1 MTASE
6 PTPHDKDAP
15 RQPEDLGPH
24 LQSELNELLAGI
36 DGEAEAQASAEEP
49 GAPLPQAKTGA
60 ILNGLLDEA
69 PAPTA
74 PDQLAQDPDEVAA
87 DLAAPDAN
95 EAQSASELDDEA
107 VVDADLNAFM
117 AEADG
122 DSPDIDDNQAL
133 PPINAVDEAMEVAD
147 ADALD
152 NDELADLIDDL
163 ETQSGAGEGAL
174 SDVENLGEELFEE
187 APQGNLDDALAA
199 EDFDLDEDLFDF
211 ASLESGGGFAAD
223 DALDIEEFLEAVG
236 EGDSF
241 DSVDSDAVGTLAE
254 GNNLLADIEASLPEG
269 ASAALAEIEAK
280 LESAEAPF
288 ASVSQTAQEP
298 QPFVVQEHLVS
309 ASSGKTWAWWLA
321 GVAILIGTNLAV
333 ATFLSNDRDLAR
345 NNLEEARASLVEAT
359 AELAARRAADTA
371 FIADLRTPLAL
382 PQTDPNGAF
391 SQVRDAL
398 DVEDFSLAR
407 RRLYALLATVD
418 RRESEDERTTIEAHA
433 AFMLADID
441 RLEADA
447 MGGRQ

>member
-24 LQSELNELLAGI
+24 LQSELNELLASI
-36 DGEAEAQASAEEP
+36 DGEVEAQASTEKPAALLPKEPTGPHSDDTSAEQEDKVSSAEASAGEP
-49 GAPLPQAKTGA
+49 AAPLPKAK
-60 ILNGLLDEA
+60 LDA
-69 PAPTA
+69 
-74 PDQLAQDPDEVAA
+74 
-87 DLAAPDAN
+87 
-95 EAQSASELDDEA
+95 ELS
-107 VVDADLNAFM
+107 AFM
-117 AEADG
+117 AEADA
-122 DSPDIDDNQAL
+122 DL
-133 PPINAVDEAMEVAD
+133 AD

-163 ETQSGAGEGAL
+163 ETHSGADEGAF
-174 SDVENLGEELFEE
+174 SDVQNLGEALFEE

-241 DSVDSDAVGTLAE
+241 DSLNSDAVEDRPE
-254 GNNLLADIEASLPEG
+254 GDNLLADMEAGVPEETL
-269 ASAALAEIEAK
+269 ATLAEIEAE

-288 ASVSQTAQEP
+288 ASLSQTAQEP
-298 QPFVVQEHLVS
+298 QPVAVQGHLVP

-333 ATFLSNDRDLAR
+333 ATFLSNDRNVAR
-345 NNLEEARASLVEAT
+345 NNLEQARASLVEAT
-359 AELAARRAADTA
+359 TELAARRAADAA
-371 FIADLRTPLAL
+371 FLADLRTPLAL
-382 PQTDPNGAF
+382 PEPDPNGTF

-398 DVEDFSLAR
+398 DIEDFSLAR

-418 RRESEDERTTIEAHA
+418 RRESEDERATIEAHA